1 MDRQL
6 HLLTDDDTRSDRR
19 WRLDPA
25 TKAVGR
31 RGLAQARAA
40 LRAAARA
47 AASPEETTPRLL
59 PQSSGPLRR
68 PGVAAA

>member
-6 HLLTDDDTRSDRR
+6 HLLTDDDTRSGGH

-25 TKAVGR
+25 TRAVGR

-40 LRAAARA
+40 LGAARTSSPP
-47 AASPEETTPRLL
+47 ASPGLL
-59 PQSSGPLRR
+59 PQSSSRLRR
-68 PGVAAA
+68 PAA